1 MQILRDVNGGWK
13 FKNLDTISLSKED
26 VDFRCGLNS
35 FLWRREMGSQKPD
48 NLLISLLA
56 VMSLLMV
63 LFGLFREVAL
73 IQSENANAH
82 ENHDYKQLSTDIR
95 TDIQNGSQSSIAQ
108 IELSYEEQ
116 LLGHNLSDDS
126 INDDKNME
134 QAGSGK
140 E

>member
-1 MQILRDVNGGWK
+1 
-13 FKNLDTISLSKED
+13 
-26 VDFRCGLNS
+26 
-35 FLWRREMGSQKPD
+35 MGSQKPA
-48 NLLISLLA
+48 NPIISLLA

-63 LFGLFREVAL
+63 LFGLFREVSL

-82 ENHDYKQLSTDIR
+82 ENHEYKQLSTDIR

-116 LLGHNLSDDS
+116 LLGNNLSDDS